1 MGGRTGTKT
10 HADRLNMSGTGE
22 TVTSEWGCSRSRWQ
36 TGTGVW
42 IVGRLPQGAKGYA
55 EEIFHYY
62 YLFNITI

>member
-1 MGGRTGTKT
+1 
-10 HADRLNMSGTGE
+10 MSGTGE

-42 IVGRLPQGAKGYA
+42 IVGRLPQRAKGYA